1 MKKSRLSGLI
11 ALGAAASLVLAG
23 CASNGNGN
31 GNGNGEEPGGGDE
44 SRGTITLGYIGSW
57 TDGLST
63 AYLLENQLTKLGY
76 EVEHE
81 DLSEPGVLYVG
92 LGDGAIDLYPSAWP
106 EVTHAEYMEQQ
117 GDNVVSLGS
126 YYDGAALTITVPSYV
141 DIDSIAELADN
152 ADRFDGQIIGIEPG
166 AGLTGVTERMMPEY
180 GLDDWDL
187 VTSSTAAM
195 LAELRTAI
203 EDESDIVVTLWRP
216 FWPYG
221 EMDLKD
227 LEDPEGAM
235 GDTESLHFLAN
246 SEFASQYPDAAELI
260 AGIQLDDVA
269 FGSLESLV
277 TSEEYEGNPAGAV
290 EEWISQNADAF
301 PTLITE

>member
-1 MKKSRLSGLI
+1 MKKSRLTGLI
-11 ALGAAASLVLAG
+11 ALGAAASLTLAG
-23 CASNGNGN
+23 CASTGS
-31 GNGNGEEPGGGDE
+31 GNGEESGGGDE
-44 SRGTITLGYIGSW
+44 SKGTITLGYIGSW

-76 EVEHE
+76 EVKHE

-92 LGDGAIDLYPSAWP
+92 LGDGAIDVYPSAWP
-106 EVTHAEYMEQQ
+106 EVTHADYMEQQ

-126 YYDGAALTITVPSYV
+126 YYDGAALTIAVPSYV

-152 ADRFDGQIIGIEPG
+152 ADRFDSRIVGIEPG
-166 AGLTGVTERMMPEY
+166 AGLTGVTEAMMPEY
-180 GLDDWDL
+180 GLGDWDL

-195 LAELRTAI
+195 IAELRTAI

-246 SEFASQYPDAAELI
+246 SKFAGQYPDAAELI

-277 TSEEYEGNPAGAV
+277 TSDEYDGNPAGAV
-290 EEWISQNADAF
+290 EEWIKQNADAF
-301 PTLITE
+301 PTLITN